1 MKIPT
6 KVESLMPDVLSH
18 EHAFFKRIFFRKMS
32 LYDDALIEEGK
43 RVFKLATLEEMIGTL
58 TIPELQELYP
68 Q

>member
-1 MKIPT
+1 
-6 KVESLMPDVLSH
+6 
-18 EHAFFKRIFFRKMS
+18 MS

-43 RVFKLATLEEMIGTL
+43 RVFKLATLEEMIGML

>member
-1 MKIPT
+1 
-6 KVESLMPDVLSH
+6 
-18 EHAFFKRIFFRKMS
+18 MS